1 LSSYD
6 VDGSSTTKEG
16 VEKQGIRQIIREEI
30 RTYLQ
35 DPLGYEKEFKGWLPE
50 WIGQSGIDIPISQV
64 IGFSQFTAQ
73 TAARIITS
81 EGRTSSTYGDL
92 ATVGPTL
99 TDLPDGQYLV
109 LFGTGA
115 AVTTVATTAVMNVQI
130 NSTVLANDDN
140 AAFHGATTSTSV
152 MGAFTATLNNS
163 GVNTLTAKYRSGDN
177 ATNSQFL
184 NRWLIAL
191 KYSNL

>member
-1 LSSYD
+1 

-130 NSTVLANDDN
+130 NSTVLA
-140 AAFHGATTSTSV
+140 
-152 MGAFTATLNNS
+152 ATLNNS